1 MIDTSVLIGV
11 LPDQIVDAIEDHGA
25 SHIVRGELLRGAER
39 FAAQP
44 NGRELARV
52 RAQLVSALDELR
64 AFWRPFDGAASTA
77 YASLTAM
84 PPSAARSK
92 DALIA
97 AHAVSLGVP
106 VITADRGFT
115 RFTGLEIIFTE

>member
-1 MIDTSVLIGV
+1 MIDTSVLIGA
-11 LPDQIVDAIEDHGA
+11 LPDQIVDAIEDHAA
-25 SHIVRGELLRGAER
+25 SYVVRGELLRGAER
-39 FAAQP
+39 FAAQR

-64 AFWRPFDGAASTA
+64 SFWRPFDGAASTA
-77 YASLTAM
+77 YASLTAK
-84 PPSAARSK
+84 PPTAARSK

-97 AHAVSLGVP
+97 AHAVSLDVP
-106 VITADRGFT
+106 LITADRGFT